1 MNQPKQGTGCE
12 WRSNPDGRPER
23 AAGPAPYGDLV
34 EFLFEQSRPADSPIL
49 CHHLGAFDHEGEA
62 GPRWG

>member
-12 WRSNPDGRPER
+12 WRAIPT
-23 AAGPAPYGDLV
+23 AGLSALPGLRHCDRV